1 MKGAIFDI
9 DGTLLDSM
17 PIWNDL
23 GARYLEMYSIQ
34 AEENLGKILFP
45 MTMEEAAEYMKT
57 RYHLPQTADEIVL
70 GVLGIVEHFYRYEVG
85 LKPGVETYVRGL
97 HRKGIPMILATTG
110 DKELATAALTRLGVM
125 EYFCGILTVSDLGT
139 SKHEPDIYRKAADML
154 QVQPG
159 ECVVFEDVFYAL
171 ETAKAAGFLCA
182 GVKDAASADDWERLR
197 AIADYW
203 IEDFTETGD
212 ER

>member
-23 GARYLEMYSIQ
+23 GARYLETLSIQ
-34 AEENLGKILFP
+34 TEENLGKILFP

-57 RYHLPQTADEIVL
+57 QYRLPQTADEIRQ
-70 GVLGIVEHFYRYEVG
+70 GVLGIVENFYRYEVG
-85 LKPGVETYVRGL
+85 LKPGVETYIKAL

-110 DKELATAALTRLGVM
+110 DKELAAAALTRLGIRK
-125 EYFCGILTVSDLGT
+125 YFCDILTVSDYGT
-139 SKHEPDIYRKAADML
+139 SKHEPDIYQKAAQIL
-154 QVQPG
+154 QVPPS

-182 GVKDAASADDWERLR
+182 GVKDAASADDWERIR
-197 AIADYW
+197 TIADYW
-203 IEDFTETGD
+203 IGDFTEIG
-212 ER
+212 

>member
-23 GARYLEMYSIQ
+23 GARYLETLSIQ

-57 RYHLPQTADEIVL
+57 QYRLPQTADEIRQ
-70 GVLGIVEHFYRYEVG
+70 GVLGIVENFYRYEVG
-85 LKPGVETYVRGL
+85 LKPGVETYVKGL

-110 DKELATAALTRLGVM
+110 DKELATAALTRLGIRK
-125 EYFCGILTVSDLGT
+125 YFCDILTVSDYGT
-139 SKHEPDIYRKAADML
+139 SKHEPDIYQKAAQIL
-154 QVQPG
+154 QVPPS

-182 GVKDAASADDWERLR
+182 GVKDAASADDWERIR
-197 AIADYW
+197 TIADYW
-203 IEDFTETGD
+203 IGDFTEIG
-212 ER
+212 

>member
-23 GARYLEMYSIQ
+23 GARYLETLSIQ

-45 MTMEEAAEYMKT
+45 MTMEEAAEYMKAQY
-57 RYHLPQTADEIVL
+57 RLPQTADEIRQ
-70 GVLGIVEHFYRYEVG
+70 GVLGIVENFYRYEVG
-85 LKPGVETYVRGL
+85 LKPGVETYVKGL

-110 DKELATAALTRLGVM
+110 DKELATAALARLGIRK
-125 EYFCGILTVSDLGT
+125 YFCDILTVSDYGT
-139 SKHEPDIYRKAADML
+139 SKHEPDIYQKAAQIL
-154 QVQPG
+154 QVPPS

-182 GVKDAASADDWERLR
+182 GVKDAASADDWERIR
-197 AIADYW
+197 TIADYW
-203 IEDFTETGD
+203 IGDFTEIG
-212 ER
+212 

>member
-23 GARYLEMYSIQ
+23 GARYLETLSIQ
-34 AEENLGKILFP
+34 TEENLGKILFP

-57 RYHLPQTADEIVL
+57 QYRLPQTADEIRQ
-70 GVLGIVEHFYRYEVG
+70 GVLGIVENFYRYEVG
-85 LKPGVETYVRGL
+85 LKPGVETYVKGL

-110 DKELATAALTRLGVM
+110 DKELATAALTRLGIRK
-125 EYFCGILTVSDLGT
+125 YFCDILTVSDYGT
-139 SKHEPDIYRKAADML
+139 SKHEPDIYQKAAQIL
-154 QVQPG
+154 QVPPS

-182 GVKDAASADDWERLR
+182 GVKDAASADDWERIR
-197 AIADYW
+197 TIADYW
-203 IEDFTETGD
+203 NGDFTEIG
-212 ER
+212 

>member
-23 GARYLEMYSIQ
+23 GARYLETLSIQ

-45 MTMEEAAEYMKT
+45 MTMEEAAKYMKAQY
-57 RYHLPQTADEIVL
+57 RLSQTADEIL
-70 GVLGIVEHFYRYEVG
+70 QGVLEIVENFYRYEVG
-85 LKPGVETYVRGL
+85 LKPGVETYVKGL

-110 DKELATAALTRLGVM
+110 DKELATAALTRLGIRK
-125 EYFCGILTVSDLGT
+125 YFCDILTVSDYGT
-139 SKHEPDIYRKAADML
+139 SKHEPDIYQKAAQIL
-154 QVQPG
+154 QVPPS

-182 GVKDAASADDWERLR
+182 GVKDAASADDWERIR
-197 AIADYW
+197 TIADYW
-203 IEDFTETGD
+203 IGDFTEIG
-212 ER
+212 

>member
-23 GARYLEMYSIQ
+23 GARYLETLSIQ
-34 AEENLGKILFP
+34 TEENLGKILFP

-57 RYHLPQTADEIVL
+57 QYRLPQTADEIRQ
-70 GVLGIVEHFYRYEVG
+70 GVLGIVENFYRYEVG
-85 LKPGVETYVRGL
+85 LKPGVETYVKGL

-110 DKELATAALTRLGVM
+110 DKELATAALTRLGIRK
-125 EYFCGILTVSDLGT
+125 YFCDILTVSDYGT
-139 SKHEPDIYRKAADML
+139 SKHEPDIYQKAAQIL
-154 QVQPG
+154 QVPPS

-182 GVKDAASADDWERLR
+182 GVKDAASADDWERIR
-197 AIADYW
+197 TIADYW
-203 IEDFTETGD
+203 IGDFTEIG
-212 ER
+212 

>member
-23 GARYLEMYSIQ
+23 GARYLETLSIQ
-34 AEENLGKILFP
+34 TEENLGKILFP

-57 RYHLPQTADEIVL
+57 QYRLPQTADEIRQ
-70 GVLGIVEHFYRYEVG
+70 GVLGIVENFYRYEVG
-85 LKPGVETYVRGL
+85 LKPGVETYIKAL

-110 DKELATAALTRLGVM
+110 DKELAAAALTRLGILK
-125 EYFCGILTVSDLGT
+125 YFQALLTASDLGT
-139 SKHEPDIYRKAADML
+139 SKHEPDIYLKAAQIL
-154 QVQPG
+154 QVQPA
-159 ECVVFEDVFYAL
+159 ECVVFEDVCYAL

-182 GVKDAASADDWERLR
+182 GVKDAASADDWEQIQT
-197 AIADYW
+197 IADYW
-203 IEDFTETGD
+203 IEDFTEI
-212 ER
+212 E

>member
-23 GARYLEMYSIQ
+23 GARYLETLSIQ
-34 AEENLGKILFP
+34 TEENLGKILFP
-45 MTMEEAAEYMKT
+45 MTMEEAAEYMKAQY
-57 RYHLPQTADEIVL
+57 RLPQTADEIRQ
-70 GVLGIVEHFYRYEVG
+70 GVLGIVENFYRYEVG
-85 LKPGVETYVRGL
+85 LKPGVETYVKGL

-110 DKELATAALTRLGVM
+110 DKELATAALARLGIRK
-125 EYFCGILTVSDLGT
+125 YFCDILTVSDYGT
-139 SKHEPDIYRKAADML
+139 SKHEPDIYQKAAQIL
-154 QVQPG
+154 QVPPS

-182 GVKDAASADDWERLR
+182 GVKDAASADDWERIR
-197 AIADYW
+197 TIADYW
-203 IEDFTETGD
+203 IGDFTEIG
-212 ER
+212 